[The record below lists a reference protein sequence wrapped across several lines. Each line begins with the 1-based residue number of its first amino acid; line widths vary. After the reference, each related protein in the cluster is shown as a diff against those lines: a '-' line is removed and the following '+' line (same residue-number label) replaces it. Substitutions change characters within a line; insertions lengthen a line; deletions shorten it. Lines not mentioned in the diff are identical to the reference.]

1 MAEAPLT
8 RRRRARGVLAAAG
21 ATVLIAAVDV
31 LMAGSSTASS
41 HREAP
46 LISADPLVDNTDLY
60 AFVSHD
66 APDMVTVIANYSGF
80 QEPNGGPNFY
90 PWATGAHYDINIDN
104 NGDAVPDLTY
114 RLTFHTD
121 DKRGGDTFLYNN
133 GVVSSLDDENLLFRQ
148 TYTLEVLDG
157 GGGRKTLVNHG
168 KVAPSLTGPASMP
181 YFQPLRDQAITKLP
195 GGGQVYAGPAE
206 DPFFADLRVFD
217 LLYGANLSEVGQDT
231 LKGYNVNTI
240 ALQIPK
246 HALALRGDAHRNP
259 VIGLWADT
267 ERQTLALSPGLAT
280 PDGPFVQVSRLGN
293 PLVNEVV
300 SSAAIKDAF
309 NGLEPVND
317 GKVQALL
324 DRVLKPELPA
334 LVETIYGIKA
344 PATPRNDLL
353 EIFLTGVTTKLGGP
367 IKADLNSQLDNA
379 DVDPK
384 KFVPSEQLRL
394 NTSTAPTAKPNRLG
408 VLGGDLQGFPNGRR
422 LADDVV
428 DIEIQALEGAAASGK
443 LVKALAMGDKVNYN
457 DQGFLGAFPY
467 VGLPRNKAVN
477 TP

>member
-1 MAEAPLT
+1 
-8 RRRRARGVLAAAG
+8 VLAAAG
-21 ATVLIAAVDV
+21 ATLLIAAVDV
-31 LMAGSSTASS
+31 LVPGSSVASS

-46 LISADPLVDNTDLY
+46 LISADPAVDNTDLY
-60 AFVSHD
+60 AFVAGD
-66 APDMVTVIANYSGF
+66 QPDFVTVIANYYGF

-90 PWATGAHYDINIDN
+90 PWATDAHYDINIDN
-104 NGDAVPDLTY
+104 DGDAVPDLTY
-114 RLTFHTD
+114 RLTFKTY

-148 TYTLEVLDG
+148 TYTLEQLDDG
-157 GGGRKTLVNHG
+157 GGKKVLIKDGA
-168 KVAPSLTGPASMP
+168 VAPSIVGPASMP
-181 YFQPLRDQAITKLP
+181 YFQPLRDQAITKLQ
-195 GGGQVYAGPAE
+195 GGGQVYAGPAD

-246 HALALRGDAHRNP
+246 HMLALKGDAKRNP
-259 VIGLWADT
+259 VIGIWADT
-267 ERQTLALSPGLAT
+267 ERQTLRLSPGAAKAE
-280 PDGPFVQVSRLGN
+280 GPFVQVSRLGN

-300 SSAAIKDAF
+300 SSAGIKDAF

-324 DRVLKPELPA
+324 DRVNEPELPKLIEA
-334 LVETIYGIKA
+334 IYGIKA
-344 PATPRNDLL
+344 PATPRSDLA
-353 EIFLTGVTTKLGGP
+353 EIFLTGVTTKAGGP
-367 IKADLNSQLDNA
+367 IKVDLNSQLNNA

-384 KFVPSEQLRL
+384 KFAPSEQLRL
-394 NTSTAPTAKPNRLG
+394 NMSIAPNPQPNRLG
-408 VLGGDLQGFPNGRR
+408 VLAGDTQGFPNGRR
-422 LADDVV
+422 LFDDVV
-428 DIEIQALEGAAASGK
+428 DIEIQALEGAAASGH
-443 LVKALAMGDKVNYN
+443 LVKALAAGDKVHQN
-457 DQGFLGAFPY
+457 DVTFAPNFPY